1 MTRTK
6 RDIGGGFCLCHLV
19 SHHPHLVML
28 EIIVNRHPRP
38 RPRWQTG
45 RWQSVW
51 RVARIRER
59 ERERARGDRAAAS
72 VLMTCPPTRDGP
84 SIFARLS
91 PHSATLQ
98 TGRTGKYIN
107 SHTAHT
113 QIHKYKNTR
122 TYKYTNTKI
131 QITLSPHSWTLQS
144 GRRGAAAT
152 CRFWLWLTEACGSTD
167 D

>member
-6 RDIGGGFCLCHLV
+6 RDIGGGFCLCHLG
-19 SHHPHLVML
+19 SHHPHLVIL
-28 EIIVNRHPRP
+28 EIIVIVILVLVLDDRLGDDRVCD
-38 RPRWQTG
+38 G
-45 RWQSVW
+45 W
-51 RVARIRER
+51 RGSER
-59 ERERARGDRAAAS
+59 ERERGRGGTDRAAAS

-131 QITLSPHSWTLQS
+131 QITLSPHS
-144 GRRGAAAT
+144 
-152 CRFWLWLTEACGSTD
+152 
-167 D
+167 